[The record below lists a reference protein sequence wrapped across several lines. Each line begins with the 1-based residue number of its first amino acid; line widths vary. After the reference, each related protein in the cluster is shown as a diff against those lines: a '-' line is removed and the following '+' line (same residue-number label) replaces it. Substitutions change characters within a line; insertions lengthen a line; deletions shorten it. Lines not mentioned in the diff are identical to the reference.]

1 MRGVLLV
8 GLFAATAAAAPRAE
22 PLEILGQAI
31 APGQEYR
38 LELPVGESVGGE
50 TATPVLVVAGAEP
63 GTVVCLTGGIHG
75 DELNGVE
82 VVRRSLAKAK
92 PAELRGTLVGVP
104 IVNLT
109 AFRRGSR
116 YLPDRRDLNRF
127 FPGNAR
133 GSSAA
138 RLARSLFEIV
148 RRCDALVDVHSG
160 SFHRTNLPQ
169 VRGDLRNP
177 KVLALAKAFGS
188 ELAVHNEG
196 RPGTLRRAATEAGI
210 PAIAYEAGEP
220 MRFQEDAIDLG
231 VAGVELLLASMS
243 VRPAS
248 SAERASPAI
257 YMRSRWVR
265 ADDGGILSARA
276 HLGDVVEPNQVLGT
290 VFDPISNR
298 RSKIRAPERGRVIGI
313 AIDQLV
319 MPGYAAF
326 HLATQGPAEKTD
338 SAHGAPAAALPSVDE
353 GAGAAR
359 SGELEER
366 PD

>member
-1 MRGVLLV
+1 MRGVLFGLV
-8 GLFAATAAAAPRAE
+8 LAWLAGSARAE
-22 PLEILGQAI
+22 PLALLGQAI
-31 APGQEYR
+31 EPGQTYR
-38 LELPVGESVGGE
+38 LPLPVGDSVGGE
-50 TATPVLVVAGAEP
+50 SSTPVLVVAGAQSGP
-63 GTVVCLTGGIHG
+63 VVCLTGGIHG

-82 VVRRSLAKAK
+82 VVRRSLTRAK
-92 PAELRGTLVGVP
+92 PGELRGTLVGVP
-104 IVNLT
+104 IVNLA

-138 RLARSLFEIV
+138 RLARSLFDV
-148 RRCDALVDVHSG
+148 LRHCDALVDVHSG

-169 VRGDLRNP
+169 VRGDLRKP
-177 KVLALAKAFGS
+177 DVLRLAKAFGS

-231 VAGVELLLASMS
+231 VAGVELLLASMN
-243 VRPAS
+243 VRPAPA
-248 SAERASPAI
+248 AERAAPAI
-257 YMRSRWVR
+257 YFRSRWVR

-276 HLGDVVEPNQVLGT
+276 RLGDLVQPNQVLGT

-298 RSKIRAPERGRVIGI
+298 RSKIRAPERGRVIGV

-326 HLATQGPAEKTD
+326 HLATQGPADKTD
-338 SAHGAPAAALPSVDE
+338 AAKNAPAAALPSVDE
-353 GAGAAR
+353 GTGAAR
-359 SGELEER
+359 AELEER